1 MAKIER
7 SLDNDQVFFILS
19 LPLSLSLSLSL
30 RFIYSIFVPLSKR
43 NLKTDEKFLYLP

>member
-7 SLDNDQVFFILS
+7 SLDNDQVFFI
-19 LPLSLSLSLSL
+19 LSLSLSL

>member
-7 SLDNDQVFFILS
+7 SLDNDQVFFI
-19 LPLSLSLSLSL
+19 LSL